1 MTFTKSLFSLAVAGL
16 LFVGC
21 KDSATS
27 NETGTITE
35 TETSTDAP
43 LMASGKIETASFDI
57 SGMTCAMG
65 CAKTI
70 EENLSKVDGVQ
81 KATVDFETK
90 TATVE
95 YDNGKQSPEK
105 LIEVVEK
112 SADGKTYKVENVK
125 SSADHASLL
134 PQEKT
139 KAKSKKAD
147 SKKADSKKECSDD
160 GKKECCSYK
169 KENKA

>member
-1 MTFTKSLFSLAVAGL
+1 MTFTKTLFSLAVAGL

-27 NETGTITE
+27 NEAAIVTDAEVTTE
-35 TETSTDAP
+35 TP
-43 LMASGKIETASFDI
+43 LMASGTIETASFDI

-70 EENLSKVDGVQ
+70 EENLSKMDGVQ
-81 KATVDFETK
+81 KAVVDFDTK

-105 LIEVVEK
+105 LIQVVEK

-125 SSADHASLL
+125 SSGDKAALF
-134 PQEKT
+134 PQEKA
-139 KAKSKKAD
+139 KAKSKKA
-147 SKKADSKKECSDD
+147 KSKKECSDD
-160 GKKECCSYK
+160 GKKECCSSK

>member
-21 KDSATS
+21 KDTATS
-27 NETGTITE
+27 DEAGRITE
-35 TETSTDAP
+35 TEVSHDAP
-43 LMASGKIETASFDI
+43 LVASGKIETASFDI

-81 KATVDFETK
+81 KATVDFDTK

-112 SADGKTYKVENVK
+112 SADGKTYKVESSK
-125 SSADHASLL
+125 SSGDQAALF
-134 PQEKT
+134 PQEKA
-139 KAKSKKAD
+139 KAKKDKNAKSKKECKD
-147 SKKADSKKECSDD
+147 DEKKKTKH
-160 GKKECCSYK
+160 
-169 KENKA
+169 NFIF

>member
-1 MTFTKSLFSLAVAGL
+1 MNFTKSLFSLAVAGL

-21 KDSATS
+21 KDAATS
-27 NETGTITE
+27 NEAGIVTDTE
-35 TETSTDAP
+35 VATEAP

-70 EENLSKVDGVQ
+70 EENLSKMDGVQ

-112 SADGKTYKVENVK
+112 SADGKTYKVENAK
-125 SSADHASLL
+125 SSADQASFF
-134 PQEKT
+134 PQEKE
-139 KAKSKKAD
+139 KAKKDKKA
-147 SKKADSKKECSDD
+147 KAKKECSDD
-160 GKKECCSYK
+160 GKKECCSSK

>member
-1 MTFTKSLFSLAVAGL
+1 MTFTKTLFSLAVAGL

-21 KDSATS
+21 KDTATS
-27 NETGTITE
+27 NAEGTITD
-35 TETSTDAP
+35 TEVSTEAP
-43 LMASGKIETASFDI
+43 ALASGKIETASFDI

-70 EENLSKVDGVQ
+70 EENLSKMDGVQ
-81 KATVDFETK
+81 KATVDFDTK

-95 YDNGKQSPEK
+95 YDNGKQTPEK
-105 LIEVVEK
+105 LIQVVEK

-125 SSADHASLL
+125 SSADQASFF
-134 PQEKT
+134 PQEKEKT
-139 KAKSKKAD
+139 KAKKDKSAKSKKD
-147 SKKADSKKECSDD
+147 CSEE
-160 GKKECCSYK
+160 GKKGCCSSK

>member
-1 MTFTKSLFSLAVAGL
+1 MTFTKTLFSLAAAGL

-21 KDSATS
+21 KDSATT
-27 NETGTITE
+27 NEAAIVTDSEATTE
-35 TETSTDAP
+35 TP
-43 LMASGKIETASFDI
+43 LMASGTIETASFDI

-70 EENLSKVDGVQ
+70 EENLSKLDGVQ
-81 KATVDFETK
+81 KATVDFDTK

-125 SSADHASLL
+125 NSADHAALF
-134 PQEKT
+134 PQEKD
-139 KAKSKKAD
+139 KAKSQKDKKA
-147 SKKADSKKECSDD
+147 KSKKECSDD
-160 GKKECCSYK
+160 GKKECCSSK

>member
-1 MTFTKSLFSLAVAGL
+1 MTFTKTLFSLAVAGL

-27 NETGTITE
+27 NEAAIVTDAEATTE
-35 TETSTDAP
+35 TP
-43 LMASGKIETASFDI
+43 LMASGTIETASFDI

-81 KATVDFETK
+81 KATVDFDTK

-95 YDNGKQSPEK
+95 YDNGKQTPEK
-105 LIEVVEK
+105 LVEVVEK

-125 SSADHASLL
+125 SSADKAALF
-134 PQEKT
+134 PQEKAKANDK
-139 KAKSKKAD
+139 KAKSN
-147 SKKADSKKECSDD
+147 KECSED
-160 GKKECCSYK
+160 GKKECCSSK
-169 KENKA
+169 KVNKA

>member
-1 MTFTKSLFSLAVAGL
+1 MTFTKTLFSLAVAGL

-21 KDSATS
+21 KDTATS
-27 NETGTITE
+27 NEAGAITE
-35 TETSTDAP
+35 TEVSTDAP
-43 LMASGKIETASFDI
+43 ALASGKIETASFDI

-70 EENLSKVDGVQ
+70 EENLSKLDGVQ
-81 KATVDFETK
+81 KATVDFDTK

-95 YDNGKQSPEK
+95 YDNGKQTPEK
-105 LIEVVEK
+105 LVEVVEK

-134 PQEKT
+134 PQEKEKT
-139 KAKSKKAD
+139 KAKKDKTE
-147 SKKADSKKECSDD
+147 KSKKECSEE
-160 GKKECCSYK
+160 GKKGCCSSK

>member
-1 MTFTKSLFSLAVAGL
+1 MTFTKTLFSLAVAGL

-27 NETGTITE
+27 NEAAIVTDAEATTE
-35 TETSTDAP
+35 TP
-43 LMASGKIETASFDI
+43 LMASGTIETASFDI

-81 KATVDFETK
+81 KATVDFDTK

-95 YDNGKQSPEK
+95 YDNGKQTPEK
-105 LIEVVEK
+105 LVEVVEK

-125 SSADHASLL
+125 SSADKAALF
-134 PQEKT
+134 PQEKAKANDK
-139 KAKSKKAD
+139 KAKSKK
-147 SKKADSKKECSDD
+147 ECSED
-160 GKKECCSYK
+160 GKKECCFSK
-169 KENKA
+169 KVNKA

>member
-1 MTFTKSLFSLAVAGL
+1 MTFTKTLFSLAVAGL

-21 KDSATS
+21 KDTATS
-27 NETGTITE
+27 NEAGTITE
-35 TETSTDAP
+35 TEVSTDAP
-43 LMASGKIETASFDI
+43 ALASGKIETASFDI

-70 EENLSKVDGVQ
+70 EENLSKLDGVQ

-95 YDNGKQSPEK
+95 YDNGKQTPEK
-105 LIEVVEK
+105 LVEVVEK

-134 PQEKT
+134 PQEKEKT
-139 KAKSKKAD
+139 KAKKDKTE
-147 SKKADSKKECSDD
+147 KSKKECSEE
-160 GKKECCSYK
+160 GKKGCCSSK

>member
-1 MTFTKSLFSLAVAGL
+1 MTFTKSLFSLAVAGI

-27 NETGTITE
+27 NEAGTISDTE
-35 TETSTDAP
+35 VITEAP
-43 LMASGKIETASFDI
+43 SVASGKIETASFDI

-81 KATVDFETK
+81 KATVDFDTK

-125 SSADHASLL
+125 SSGDQASLL
-134 PQEKT
+134 PQEKA
-139 KAKSKKAD
+139 KAKKDKKA
-147 SKKADSKKECSDD
+147 KSKKECSDD
-160 GKKECCSYK
+160 GKKECCSSK

>member
-1 MTFTKSLFSLAVAGL
+1 MTFTKTLFSLAVAGL

-21 KDSATS
+21 KDSATT
-27 NETGTITE
+27 NEAAVATDSETKTE
-35 TETSTDAP
+35 TP
-43 LMASGKIETASFDI
+43 LMASGTIETASFDI

-70 EENLSKVDGVQ
+70 EENLSKMDGVQ
-81 KATVDFETK
+81 KATVDFDTK

-105 LIEVVEK
+105 LIQVVEK

-125 SSADHASLL
+125 SSGDKAAVF
-134 PQEKT
+134 PQEKA
-139 KAKSKKAD
+139 KAKSKT
-147 SKKADSKKECSDD
+147 SKSKKECSEE
-160 GKKECCSYK
+160 GKKECCSSK
-169 KENKA
+169 KENRA